1 MKFPYQK
8 RENSSESDL
17 DFDAMLVQA
26 NAVTRRYG
34 RGDIAVNALDQVS
47 FDIDM
52 GDFVAI
58 MGPSGSG
65 KSTLMNLLGLLDR
78 PTSGQLLFNGHD
90 VSGLSHDQLAA
101 SRNHNIG
108 FVFQGY
114 NLLPRHSA
122 VENVE
127 IPLIYGGVSRK
138 QRLHRSRTALE
149 AVGLS
154 HRFDH
159 GPTELSGGEQQ
170 RVAIARALVT
180 NPALIL
186 ADEPTG
192 ALDSRT
198 GAGILDLFIR
208 LNAEGRTVI
217 MITHDENIARH
228 AKRIIKLQ
236 DGKLLSDTLSTPQYS
251 GGVVPVPA
259 ES

>member
-1 MKFPYQK
+1 
-8 RENSSESDL
+8 
-17 DFDAMLVQA
+17 MLIEA
-26 NAVTRRYG
+26 NAITRRYG
-34 RGDIAVNALDQVS
+34 QGDIAVTALDQVS
-47 FDIDM
+47 FEIDA
-52 GDFVAI
+52 GEFVAI

-78 PTSGQLLFNGHD
+78 PTSGQLIFNGRD
-90 VSGLSHDQLAA
+90 VGSLSHDQLAA
-101 SRNHNIG
+101 SRNRDIG

-122 VENVE
+122 LENVE
-127 IPLIYGGVSRK
+127 IPLIYSGVGRK
-138 QRLHRSRTALE
+138 HRLQRSRAALQ

-154 HRFDH
+154 HRCDH

-170 RVAIARALVT
+170 RVAIARALVS

-198 GAGILDLFIR
+198 GTEILDLFKR
-208 LNAEGRTVI
+208 LHIAGRTVI

-228 AKRIIKLQ
+228 AARIIKLK
-236 DGKLLSDTLSTPQYS
+236 DGKVLSDTRAAPQCTDDAKPAPADKLSGAMPHALSKTQQ
-251 GGVVPVPA
+251 
-259 ES
+259 

>member
-1 MKFPYQK
+1 
-8 RENSSESDL
+8 
-17 DFDAMLVQA
+17 MLIEA
-26 NAVTRRYG
+26 AEITRCYG
-34 RGDIAVNALDQVS
+34 RGDIAVIALDQVS
-47 FDIDM
+47 FEIDA
-52 GDFVAI
+52 GEFVAI

-78 PTSGQLLFNGHD
+78 PTSGRLVFNGRD

-101 SRNHNIG
+101 SRNHDIG

-127 IPLIYGGVSRK
+127 IPLVYGGVGRK
-138 QRLHRSRTALE
+138 QRLHRSRSALE

-154 HRFDH
+154 HRCDH

-170 RVAIARALVT
+170 RVAIARALVSD
-180 NPALIL
+180 PALIL

-198 GAGILDLFIR
+198 GAEILDLFKR
-208 LNAEGRTVI
+208 LHTDGRTII

-228 AKRIIKLQ
+228 AARIIKLR
-236 DGKLLSDTLSTPQYS
+236 DGRLLSDTRDATQHS
-251 GGVVPVPA
+251 GRSKPSPPKRLLPKCQILLRRRRN
-259 ES
+259 ELD